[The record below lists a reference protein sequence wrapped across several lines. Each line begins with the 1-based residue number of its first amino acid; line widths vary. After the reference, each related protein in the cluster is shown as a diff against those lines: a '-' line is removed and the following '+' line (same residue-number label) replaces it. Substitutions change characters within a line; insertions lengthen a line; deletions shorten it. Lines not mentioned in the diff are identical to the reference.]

1 MVGPTNLGLPD
12 SLNDGRGDENEGFL
26 KEARIERSELTDR
39 GAVGWSGGRATLPF
53 KVVRVHQNGTEDHF
67 DSYPPSVRL

>member
-67 DSYPPSVRL
+67 DPPSVRL